1 MGRGES
7 DDLYARASAG
17 AMVAVSG
24 ALRWAKAQ
32 YTTPTSRI
40 TPSVNS
46 KIGTLLRNP
55 GTVTF
60 GSALSG
66 GFWPPPAAVG
76 GHRKVVSMGAPHTRP
91 GMVPIHHHSS
101 RLN

>member
-1 MGRGES
+1 MGRGER
-7 DDLYARASAG
+7 DDVYARASAG

-46 KIGTLLRNP
+46 KIGTLVRNP

-66 GFWPPPAAVG
+66 GFYSLADGSRGPQKMFSSSNPPKRP
-76 GHRKVVSMGAPHTRP
+76 RIYSLDPHP
-91 GMVPIHHHSS
+91 
-101 RLN
+101 